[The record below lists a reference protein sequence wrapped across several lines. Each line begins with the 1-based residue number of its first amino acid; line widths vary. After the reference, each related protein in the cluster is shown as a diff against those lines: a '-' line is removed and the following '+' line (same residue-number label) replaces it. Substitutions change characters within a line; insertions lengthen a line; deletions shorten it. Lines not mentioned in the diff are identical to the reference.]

1 MKDAKAATDPAGG
14 KLTQNSGTHEVDA
27 TFSITK
33 ERSDVMMMRVFSI
46 SHTLDQ
52 KLPLQLDL

>member
-1 MKDAKAATDPAGG
+1 MKDAKAATDPGG

-27 TFSITK
+27 TL
-33 ERSDVMMMRVFSI
+33 VMMMRVFSI